1 MTQTITTVDL
11 IRRSMYLINAVAAGE
26 MPDTSDLNDALI
38 TLNEMI
44 DGWNLQPLAV
54 YGAATESFT
63 LIPAQATYNW
73 GLAAGATGIQTE
85 RPVWLNGCTCVRNG
99 FTTPVEVIAQEQYD
113 DISLKT
119 IQSPLVE
126 RVLYVNS
133 FPLGI
138 LTCFPVP
145 SEANTL
151 VFNVSRQLTGPVTLQ
166 DTIAMPP
173 GYLKALRYNLAVDLW
188 PEYTN
193 TTTDIDSVK
202 KIANQSLGK
211 IKVANDQTPP
221 STFESIPGVDIN
233 RSWDW
238 RGSN

>member
-11 IRRSMYLINAVAAGE
+11 IRRSMYLISAVAAGE

-44 DGWNLQPLAV
+44 DGWNLQPMAV
-54 YGAATESFT
+54 YGKATESFVLT
-63 LIPAQATYNW
+63 PSQGTYNW
-73 GLAAGATGIQTE
+73 GLLAGPTGIETE
-85 RPVWLNGCTCVRNG
+85 RPVWLKDCSCVRNG
-99 FTTPVEVIAQEQYD
+99 FTTAVEVITQEQYD
-113 DISLKT
+113 DISLKD
-119 IQSPLVE
+119 IESPLVE

-133 FPLGI
+133 FPFGI

-151 VFNVSRQLTGPVTLQ
+151 VFNVARQIAGPLTLQ
-166 DTIAMPP
+166 DTIALPP
-173 GYLKALRYNLAVDLW
+173 GYQKAIRYNLAVDLW
-188 PEYTN
+188 PEYAN
-193 TTTDIDSVK
+193 SSTDIESVK
-202 KIANQSLGK
+202 KIAKEAFGK
-211 IKVANDQTPP
+211 IKVANDQVPP
-221 STFESIPGVDIN
+221 STFGDIPGVDIN